1 MKYGRH
7 ENIRVEKFRI
17 RVAQMSESQSVGTT
31 FGCQIESGTMQILQ
45 IVTSVTLATM
55 MVGCAKSPD
64 SIAPAYVSEV
74 NFQNWDCRQLGE
86 ESTRLSQA
94 LAQAST
100 QQENARTNDTVGII
114 LIGLPVSSLSGD
126 NIAPEIARLKGET
139 EAVRKVSIN
148 KGCAT
153 ATSTPTSNIIT
164 SSTR

>member
-1 MKYGRH
+1 MH
-7 ENIRVEKFRI
+7 EFKLCLF
-17 RVAQMSESQSVGTT
+17 AGTA
-31 FGCQIESGTMQILQ
+31 L
-45 IVTSVTLATM
+45 LASA
-55 MVGCAKSPD
+55 CAKSPE

-74 NFQNWDCRQLGE
+74 NYQHWSCGQLGE
-86 ESTRLSQA
+86 ESGRLSQA

-139 EAVRKVSIN
+139 EAVRKVSIG
-148 KGCAT
+148 KGCAGAGFSNT
-153 ATSTPTSNIIT
+153 AASNIIT